1 MSSFS
6 DPSQKRS
13 SREVSETLVLLC
25 IPGGKRRKINQQE
38 KTSRIAPA
46 GEDRRRVDRIM
57 DNVTQ
62 THPPSSGSLSPA
74 ELDLTGRTLADYH
87 VLRHLGQ
94 GGMGQ
99 VYLAEQISLQRK
111 VALKILRPELASD
124 PTALPR
130 FKHEATAVA
139 QATHA
144 NIVQVYAINETD
156 GVWYMVLEY
165 VEGRNL
171 REYLAKKGPPD
182 VLLALSIMR
191 QVASALQRAGELGI
205 IHRDIKPENIL
216 LTRKGEVKV
225 ADFGLAR
232 FLEGDRPALNLTR
245 SGVTMGTPLYMS
257 PEQVE
262 GKPVDGRTDIYSFG
276 VTCYHMLVGQPPF
289 QGDSPF
295 IVAEQHVRAEPKP
308 LVEVR
313 PDLPP
318 GLCAIVHKM
327 LAKDPAQRYQTGRE
341 LLKDIGRLRE
351 GLSGQTAALTATQG
365 VEMVPLGPDSLT
377 EGGVVAATTPGSVAI
392 PRRSAS
398 RWGWRIL
405 LAGASLL
412 LAAGIGVGIGWLRHR
427 LAFPPHAAVTPS
439 SEEGRT
445 ALSEPSEETALR
457 TVTEPY
463 LNSRPTDAVE
473 TQTGMGL
480 CVKLG
485 VFYLERDRL
494 DDALN
499 LFKRLEGHKM
509 PAFRMIGHV
518 GRGIVLALRSQSQE
532 SNEVFRNLF
541 VHGNDTPA
549 KQRFAGLQVW
559 MWRDEKWRYWMRK
572 ALHYNRQN
580 GIKTEE
586 IPSAL
591 HKLL

>member
-1 MSSFS
+1 M
-6 DPSQKRS
+6 
-13 SREVSETLVLLC
+13 E
-25 IPGGKRRKINQQE
+25 
-38 KTSRIAPA
+38 
-46 GEDRRRVDRIM
+46 
-57 DNVTQ
+57 NVTQ
-62 THPPSSGSLSPA
+62 THPLSPGHLPG
-74 ELDLTGRTLADYH
+74 ELDLTGRTLADFR
-87 VLRHLGQ
+87 VLRHLGG

-111 VALKILRPELASD
+111 VALKILRPELAAD

-144 NIVQVYAINETD
+144 NIVQVYAIAEAD
-156 GVWYMVLEY
+156 GMWYMALEY

-232 FLEGDRPALNLTR
+232 ILVGDRPALNLTQ

-276 VTCYHMLVGQPPF
+276 VTCYHMLAGQPPF
-289 QGDSPF
+289 QGESPF
-295 IVAEQHVRAEPKP
+295 VVAEQHVRAEPKP
-308 LVEVR
+308 LAEVR

-327 LAKDPAQRYQTGRE
+327 LAKDPTQRHQTGRE
-341 LLKDIGRLRE
+341 LLKDISRVRE
-351 GLSGQTAALTATQG
+351 GLSGQTAALAGTQG
-365 VEMVPLGPDSLT
+365 VELVPLAPGT
-377 EGGVVAATTPGSVAI
+377 ITQGGMRAATAPVPQRSGS
-392 PRRSAS
+392 RRVWFLS
-398 RWGWRIL
+398 

-412 LAAGIGVGIGWLRHR
+412 LAAGLGAGIGWFRHR
-427 LAFPPHAAVTPS
+427 LAFPPHAVVTPAA
-439 SEEGRT
+439 EEDRAIPPETG
-445 ALSEPSEETALR
+445 EETALR

-473 TQTGMGL
+473 IQTGLGL

-485 VFYLERDRL
+485 VFYLEHDRL
-494 DDALN
+494 DEALA
-499 LFKRLEGHKM
+499 LFKRMEAPKMM

-518 GRGIVLALRSQSQE
+518 GHGIVLALRSQSQE
-532 SNEVFRNLF
+532 SNEVFRDLF
-541 VHGNDTPA
+541 VHGKDAPA
-549 KQRFAGLQVW
+549 KPRFSNLQTW
-559 MWRDEKWRYWMRK
+559 MWRDDKWRYWMRK

-580 GIKTEE
+580 GIKTED
-586 IPSAL
+586 IPPAL
-591 HKLL
+591 HRLL

>member
-1 MSSFS
+1 M
-6 DPSQKRS
+6 
-13 SREVSETLVLLC
+13 E
-25 IPGGKRRKINQQE
+25 
-38 KTSRIAPA
+38 
-46 GEDRRRVDRIM
+46 
-57 DNVTQ
+57 NVTQ
-62 THPPSSGSLSPA
+62 THPPAHGSLPSG
-74 ELDLTGRTLADYH
+74 ELDLTGRTLADFR

-144 NIVQVYAINETD
+144 NIVQVYAIGEAD
-156 GVWYMVLEY
+156 GMSYMALEY

-232 FLEGDRPALNLTR
+232 FLAGDRPALNLTQ

-276 VTCYHMLVGQPPF
+276 VTCYHMLAGHPPF

-295 IVAEQHVRAEPKP
+295 VVAEQHVRAEPKQ
-308 LVEVR
+308 LTEVR
-313 PDLPP
+313 PDLPS

-341 LLKDIGRLRE
+341 LLKDIGRVRE
-351 GLSGQTAALTATQG
+351 GLSGQTAALAGTQG
-365 VEMVPLGPDSLT
+365 VELVPLAPTGIT
-377 EGGVVAATTPGSVAI
+377 EPATPASVAI
-392 PRRSAS
+392 PSRFSS
-398 RWGWRIL
+398 RWSWRWS
-405 LAGASLL
+405 LAGASLV
-412 LAAGIGVGIGWLRHR
+412 LAAGLGAGIGWVRHR
-427 LAFPPHAAVTPS
+427 LAFPTPTAVTPAF
-439 SEEGRT
+439 EEGKT
-445 ALSEPSEETALR
+445 IPLETGEEAALR

-463 LNSRPTDAVE
+463 LNSRPTDPVE
-473 TQTGMGL
+473 IQTGLGL

-485 VFYLERDRL
+485 VFYLEHDRL
-494 DDALN
+494 DDALTF
-499 LFKRLEGHKM
+499 FKRLEGHKM

-518 GRGIVLALRSQSQE
+518 GHGIVLSLRSQSQE
-532 SNEVFRNLF
+532 SNEVFRNLY
-541 VHGNDTPA
+541 VLGLDRPA
-549 KQRFAGLQVW
+549 KQRFEGMQTW
-559 MWRDEKWRYWMRK
+559 MWRDDKWRYWMRK

-580 GIKTEE
+580 GIKTED
-586 IPSAL
+586 IPTAL

>member
-1 MSSFS
+1 M
-6 DPSQKRS
+6 
-13 SREVSETLVLLC
+13 E
-25 IPGGKRRKINQQE
+25 
-38 KTSRIAPA
+38 
-46 GEDRRRVDRIM
+46 
-57 DNVTQ
+57 NVTQ
-62 THPPSSGSLSPA
+62 TQPLSPGPPPG
-74 ELDLTGRTLADYH
+74 ELDLTGRTLADFR
-87 VLRHLGQ
+87 VLRSLGQ

-144 NIVQVYAINETD
+144 NIVQVFAIGEAD
-156 GVWYMVLEY
+156 GVSYMALEY

-171 REYLAKKGPPD
+171 REYLARKGPPD

-232 FLEGDRPALNLTR
+232 FLAGDRPALNLTQ

-276 VTCYHMLVGQPPF
+276 VTCYHMLAGQPPF

-295 IVAEQHVRAEPKP
+295 LVAEQHVRAEPKP
-308 LVEVR
+308 LAEVR

-318 GLCAIVHKM
+318 GLCAVVHKM

-341 LLKDIGRLRE
+341 LLKDIGRVRE
-351 GLSGQTAALTATQG
+351 GLSGQTAALAATQG
-365 VEMVPLGPDSLT
+365 VELVPLVSTGVT
-377 EGGVVAATTPGSVAI
+377 EGVPPAASAAAAY
-392 PRRSAS
+392 RSAS
-398 RWGWRIL
+398 RWRWRMA
-405 LAGASLL
+405 LAGVSLL
-412 LAAGIGVGIGWLRHR
+412 VAAGLGAGIGWFRHR
-427 LAFPPHAAVTPS
+427 LTLPPHAAVTPAV
-439 SEEGRT
+439 EEGKT
-445 ALSEPSEETALR
+445 PLPETSEETALR

-463 LNSRPTDAVE
+463 LNAKPTDAVE
-473 TQTGMGL
+473 TQTGLGL

-485 VFYLERDRL
+485 VFYLEHDRL
-494 DDALN
+494 DDALA

-509 PAFRMIGHV
+509 PAFRMLGYIGH
-518 GRGIVLALRSQSQE
+518 GIVLALRSQSQE
-532 SNEVFRNLF
+532 SNEVLRNLY
-541 VHGNDTPA
+541 VLGHDRPL
-549 KQRFAGLQVW
+549 KQRFEGLQAW

-572 ALHYNRQN
+572 ALHYNLQN
-580 GIKTEE
+580 GVKMED
-586 IPSAL
+586 IPPAL
-591 HKLL
+591 HKLLEPARY